1 MRRADTES
9 FAEAPEDLTSRTD
22 VKRANRAEEETL
34 ARLSTTLYEI
44 GPRRLAALELP
55 APVYDT
61 VMEAHAIRDARG
73 RRRQLRLVRV
83 ALRGTDWG
91 AIQARVQRLTD
102 GRPPPAPAQKA
113 EDVVA
118 SAAAA
123 WVTRL
128 LGEGFAGLDAFLAE
142 YARADRDRLLDLIHH
157 VDRSTHE
164 KRAKAEQ
171 KLADVVAE
179 SLVRGRR

>member
-9 FAEAPEDLTSRTD
+9 SAEAPEDLTSRTD

-34 ARLSTTLYEI
+34 ARLSATLYEI
-44 GPRRLAALELP
+44 GPRRLAALALP
-55 APVYDT
+55 APVHAT

-83 ALRGTDWG
+83 ALRGSDWS
-91 AIQARVQRLTD
+91 AIQARVQQLTE
-102 GRPPPAPAQKA
+102 GRTPLAPAQKA
-113 EDVVA
+113 EDALA

-123 WVTRL
+123 WVARL

-142 YARADRDRLLDLIHH
+142 YPRTDRARLLDLIHH
-157 VDRSTHE
+157 VDRSTQE

-179 SLVRGRR
+179 ILVRGRR